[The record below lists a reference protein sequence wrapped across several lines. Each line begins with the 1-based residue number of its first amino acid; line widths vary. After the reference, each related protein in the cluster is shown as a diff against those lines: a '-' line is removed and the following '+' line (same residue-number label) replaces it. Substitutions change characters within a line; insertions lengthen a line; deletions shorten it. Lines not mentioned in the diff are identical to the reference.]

1 MDANTL
7 LSTMTN
13 AYEFI
18 PLSHNLLFIRWKHAP
33 SHQQALQFVTDLRA
47 YLDMADTTIYTLAD
61 LSGGFITDM
70 AAIARLS
77 SLSQHPNHGGGVTF
91 GGDYRAD
98 MYVGLYE
105 RMAHPVD
112 RHDWHP
118 NLTAA
123 LADLE
128 RRFPGVTDDIDQSSI
143 RGGNASA

>member
-1 MDANTL
+1 MKVAGKI
-7 LSTMTN
+7 MTP

-18 PLSHNLLFIRWKHAP
+18 PLSPSLLFIRWRYAP
-33 SHQQALQFVTDLRA
+33 DNQQGFQFVTDLRR
-47 YLDMADTTIYTLAD
+47 YLDAADNKVYTLAD
-61 LSGGFITDM
+61 LSAGFISDM
-70 AAIARLS
+70 ATIARLS

-118 NLTAA
+118 SLTTA
-123 LADLE
+123 LAELE
-128 RRFPGVTDDIDQSSI
+128 RRFPGVTAGVDESLI
-143 RGGNASA
+143 REDAST